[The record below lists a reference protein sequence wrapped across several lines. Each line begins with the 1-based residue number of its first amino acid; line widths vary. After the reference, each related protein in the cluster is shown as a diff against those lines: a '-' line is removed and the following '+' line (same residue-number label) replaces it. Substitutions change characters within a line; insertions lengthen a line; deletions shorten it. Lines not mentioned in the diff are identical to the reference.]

1 MDDDF
6 INEQWAAALN
16 RLAEP
21 NLSGPRPG
29 ARSAKESDQ
38 LLAVSNATEVV
49 MQEMHPA
56 WPDPSRKAATSL
68 RLLLRKGLEK
78 WTGQWLLEQF
88 RNDLLERV
96 IPILQDADK
105 EYLHQK
111 AVSAGRAV
119 PSDWITTTFAEM
131 VDTIHTQYST
141 CCELALSFDDEL
153 KRKPRHRVD
162 PYSTL
167 PSSSTSIATVTS
179 SATLSNHEITI
190 RFKEQF
196 LAELAIR
203 MPNSFNEIAY
213 DYFERF
219 FAYFEDRTLRWMHS
233 SVQGQH
239 GPFPGQE
246 RQGPTAARGPT
257 RGITVGSSSV
267 GISSTTAYSTTQ
279 QQQQQQQKQKQK
291 QHNEWHMIDQLG
303 ANKRWPMQDGRYAM
317 DLLVDDMDDRLV
329 EQVFH
334 QYTSGSQRS
343 SKSMASAST
352 TSTTTTHH
360 HEEDPMLQNY
370 LLVCSKLE
378 GIGFASQIVTT
389 VTRMLY
395 QKVELKIFSNFRRKW
410 SVPTLGEGQQW
421 MALIVLPFLRLTL
434 LPKNDRANTLGRK
447 QFKMWASRLE
457 FYFFKTFGDQ
467 RVKEFFDIIVDCPE
481 SEPAVHDLK
490 KCIEWTGQKD
500 QLQSS
505 LLLAMDKRLL
515 HPGAE
520 TTDIIDF
527 YIFTIKY
534 LRIFD
539 PSGAMLDRIAQSINK
554 YLRTR
559 DDTMRAIVKCIVD
572 DSNDIL
578 VSSTEGIQANMEGDE
593 DGSDDENWV
602 PEPISAGPDLSSA
615 RRRMAD
621 ILSVLANIYDTN
633 TLFIEAFQAILAD
646 RLLLVRDFHID
657 REIRQLELL
666 KLRFGDTDLHHCE
679 VMLADMAESKRINA
693 NIRSHP
699 HETPVLATVAS
710 RFYWPTIQ
718 CETLVLPPKMQEMLD
733 DYNAAYMQSR
743 PAQKLEFM
751 PTLGLVELEIE
762 LKDRT
767 LSVQVP
773 PVSAAIISMFED
785 KNTWSLADLSRELQ
799 HPEELL
805 EKRVQYW
812 VREGVLRSLGDFC
825 YQLIE

>member
-1 MDDDF
+1 
-6 INEQWAAALN
+6 
-16 RLAEP
+16 
-21 NLSGPRPG
+21 
-29 ARSAKESDQ
+29 
-38 LLAVSNATEVV
+38 
-49 MQEMHPA
+49 
-56 WPDPSRKAATSL
+56 
-68 RLLLRKGLEK
+68 
-78 WTGQWLLEQF
+78 
-88 RNDLLERV
+88 
-96 IPILQDADK
+96 
-105 EYLHQK
+105 
-111 AVSAGRAV
+111 
-119 PSDWITTTFAEM
+119 M

-162 PYSTL
+162 HFSKW
-167 PSSSTSIATVTS
+167 PSATATS
-179 SATLSNHEITI
+179 SATTPTSAATATASTTGTANHEITI

-203 MPNSFNEIAY
+203 LPSSFNEIAY
-213 DYFERF
+213 DYFEQF
-219 FAYFEDRTLRWMHS
+219 FAYFEARTLQWMHS
-233 SVQGQH
+233 GSQGQY

-246 RQGPTAARGPT
+246 RQGPLT
-257 RGITVGSSSV
+257 RNGKNA
-267 GISSTTAYSTTQ
+267 SSTTIDSTSST
-279 QQQQQQQKQKQK
+279 KQ
-291 QHNEWHMIDQLG
+291 NEWRTSDQLG
-303 ANKRWPMQDGRYAM
+303 ANKRWLMQDGRYAM

-334 QYTSGSQRS
+334 QYTSGSHRGKS
-343 SKSMASAST
+343 SSSS
-352 TSTTTTHH
+352 SSHVH
-360 HEEDPMLQNY
+360 EDPLLENY

-395 QKVELKIFSNFRRKW
+395 RKVELKIFSNFRRKW

-421 MALIVLPFLRLTL
+421 MAYIVLPFLRLTL

-467 RVKEFFDIIVDCPE
+467 RVNEFFDIIVDCPE

-490 KCIEWTGQKD
+490 KCIEWTGQKE
-500 QLQSS
+500 QLQSA
-505 LLLAMDKRLL
+505 LLQAMDKRLL

-539 PSGAMLDRIAQSINK
+539 PSGAMLDRIARSINK

-578 VSSTEGIQANMEGDE
+578 MTSEGLQTNMEGDE

-646 RLLLVRDFHID
+646 RLLLVRDFNVD

-679 VMLADMAESKRINA
+679 VMLADMAESKRINN
-693 NIRSHP
+693 NIRSYQ
-699 HETPVLATVAS
+699 ETPVYVTVAS
-710 RFYWPTIQ
+710 RFYWPSIQ
-718 CETLVLPPKMQEMLD
+718 CETLELPPKLQAMLD
-733 DYNAAYMQSR
+733 EYNAIFMQTR

-767 LSVQVP
+767 LNVQVP

-785 KNTWSLADLSRELQ
+785 QDTWSLADLAKKLQ
-799 HPEELL
+799 HSEELL

-812 VREGVLRSLGDFC
+812 VREGVLRPLGDFR

>member
-1 MDDDF
+1 MAP
-6 INEQWAAALN
+6 W
-16 RLAEP
+16 
-21 NLSGPRPG
+21 
-29 ARSAKESDQ
+29 
-38 LLAVSNATEVV
+38 
-49 MQEMHPA
+49 
-56 WPDPSRKAATSL
+56 
-68 RLLLRKGLEK
+68 
-78 WTGQWLLEQF
+78 
-88 RNDLLERV
+88 NDLLERV
-96 IPILQDADK
+96 IPILQSADK

-111 AVSAGRAV
+111 AISPDGPVS
-119 PSDWITTTFAEM
+119 SDWITTTFTNM

-162 PYSTL
+162 PFSNMPGSAPTATTAAAAAAAAAAT
-167 PSSSTSIATVTS
+167 SSTH
-179 SATLSNHEITI
+179 SNHEITI

-203 MPNSFNEIAY
+203 MPSSFNEIAY

-233 SVQGQH
+233 SVQEQH

-246 RQGPTAARGPT
+246 RPGPMTTT
-257 RGITVGSSSV
+257 RGFAGSSSTV
-267 GISSTTAYSTTQ
+267 ASSRAQSTTTQ
-279 QQQQQQQKQKQK
+279 P
-291 QHNEWHMIDQLG
+291 NEWHTSDQLG

-317 DLLVDDMDDRLV
+317 DLLVDDMDERLV

-334 QYTSGSQRS
+334 QYTSSGQRS
-343 SKSMASAST
+343 KSVSS
-352 TSTTTTHH
+352 SSSH

-410 SVPTLGEGQQW
+410 SVPALGEGQQW

-434 LPKNDRANTLGRK
+434 LPKNDRSNTLGRK

-490 KCIEWTGQKD
+490 KCIEWTGQKE
-500 QLQSS
+500 QLQNS
-505 LLLAMDKRLL
+505 LLLAMEKRLL

-539 PSGAMLDRIAQSINK
+539 PSGAMLDRIAQSINA

-578 VSSTEGIQANMEGDE
+578 MTSAEGIQTNVDGDE

-646 RLLLVRDFHID
+646 RLLLVRDFNVD

-679 VMLADMAESKRINA
+679 VMVADMAESKRINA
-693 NIRSHP
+693 NIHSHP
-699 HETPVLATVAS
+699 QEIPVHATVAS

-718 CETLVLPPKMQEMLD
+718 CETLELPPKMQEMLD
-733 DYNAAYMQSR
+733 DYNAAYIQSR
-743 PAQKLEFM
+743 PAQRLEFM

-773 PVSAAIISMFED
+773 PVSAAIIFMFENQD
-785 KNTWSLADLSRELQ
+785 TWSLADLARELQ

-805 EKRVQYW
+805 ERRVQYW
-812 VREGVLRSLGDFC
+812 VREGVLRSVGDFC